1 MSGFFVCFERMK
13 NGRLRR
19 AARQIK
25 YQISD
30 RLWAT
35 CAECC
40 EEVGDI
46 EEVEVAVAGEVG

>member
-1 MSGFFVCFERMK
+1 MSGFFVWFERMK

-40 EEVGDI
+40 EELGDI